1 RTLVIA
7 ARGEPPS
14 IAARPLVPFSGALAP
29 PTAIF
34 NATLDENDEK
44 GVTHALLAEA
54 LPQPNTDTWRV
65 LPDGT
70 METTYHLRP
79 NLTWHDGSPLTAD
92 DFVFAREVY
101 ANRAYG
107 ISGSLPHAM
116 ITDVSAPDPSTV
128 VIRWKEP
135 YPDAVELNDQ
145 AFAPLPRKLLQS
157 IYERDA

>member
-70 METTYHLRP
+70 METTYHLKP
-79 NLTWHDGSPLTAD
+79 NLTWQDGTPLAAD
-92 DFVFAREVY
+92 DFVFAYQVY
-101 ANRAYG
+101 SKPELGAASTPPIG
-107 ISGSLPHAM
+107 LMSA
-116 ITDVSAPDPSTV
+116 ITAPDARTV
-128 VIRWKEP
+128 VIHWSQ
-135 YPDAVELNDQ
+135 L
-145 AFAPLPRKLLQS
+145 
-157 IYERDA
+157 